1 MNRVVE
7 IGDIVKSMD
16 VMLNTQKQSID
27 VSNEYMRGMYNG
39 MEYMRS
45 LVTRQ
50 EPVFMGVDGT
60 LDNEAMQRT
69 PERYL

>member
-1 MNRVVE
+1 MSRVV
-7 IGDIVKSMD
+7 DTSKLAKAMD
-16 VMLNTQKQSID
+16 VMLDTHKQATD
-27 VSNEYMRGMYNG
+27 TENEYMRGMYNG

-45 LVTRQ
+45 LVTGQ
-50 EPVFMGVDGT
+50 EPVFMGPDGA